1 MAACASRAP
10 ASPSVAPPGTG
21 TPIALP
27 VPSPDLLPTPDA
39 DVYTFTLTIDPP
51 GAGFVGAV
59 PPFGPHKAGGIVI
72 LSVIPPRVH
81 PYVFGR
87 WGGDASGTDRA
98 ITIVMDSDKA
108 VTAHFINPFITPS
121 PAPEQ

>member
-1 MAACASRAP
+1 MASCTSRAP
-10 ASPSVAPPGTG
+10 TSPSVAPPATG
-21 TPIALP
+21 SPIALP
-27 VPSPDLLPTPDA
+27 VPSPDLLPSPDT

-51 GAGFVGAV
+51 GAGFVAAV
-59 PPFGPHKAGGIVI
+59 PPFGPYEAGRIVI

-81 PYVFGR
+81 PYVFGH
-87 WGGDASGTDRA
+87 WGGDASGTDRV
-98 ITIVMDSDKA
+98 ITIEMDSDKA